1 MGILIHKSIDWK
13 YHIANIHSKISRS
26 VGVLSKLKCFL
37 PSKILINI
45 YNAIILPHL
54 NYCNEIWGKTYNVHI
69 DKLFIL
75 QKRAIRL
82 ISKSDYRCPSLP
94 LFIKQ
99 KILPIR
105 ELIKLNISIFMFK
118 YHQQIL
124 PVLFDKM
131 FQKNSSFH
139 IYPTRIKDNL
149 HIPISHSTI
158 RTHSIRFTGVTE
170 WNSISNLIKTSSTL
184 SRFRTLLKRSTFE
197 RLSSMTE

>member
-1 MGILIHKSIDWK
+1 MNYKKTKYILFSSKRKRIPSNVNSIQIENTTIERTESINLLGILIHKSIDWK

-131 FQKNSSFH
+131 FKKKFF
-139 IYPTRIKDNL
+139 
-149 HIPISHSTI
+149 ISY
-158 RTHSIRFTGVTE
+158 
-170 WNSISNLIKTSSTL
+170 ISNAN
-184 SRFRTLLKRSTFE
+184 KR
-197 RLSSMTE
+197 